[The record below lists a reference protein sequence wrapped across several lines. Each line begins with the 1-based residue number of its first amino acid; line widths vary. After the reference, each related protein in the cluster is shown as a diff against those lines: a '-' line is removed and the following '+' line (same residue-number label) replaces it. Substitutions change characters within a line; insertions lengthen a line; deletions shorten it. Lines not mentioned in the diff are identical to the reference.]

1 MHCQGPS
8 PRLAVGLVRVRPL
21 LSRRLRGEWIYH
33 AEVATHIGEAPWK
46 HYNAWH
52 VARHGMAIGRDGL
65 VRGHGRT
72 VHSSRNRGWGE
83 GNFSRHRGPPS
94 RLSVLGTRAH
104 GWPLARYLKVSI

>member
-1 MHCQGPS
+1 MHCQG
-8 PRLAVGLVRVRPL
+8 PRLAVGLAGVRVRPL

-33 AEVATHIGEAPWK
+33 AEVVTHIGEAPWK

-94 RLSVLGTRAH
+94 R
-104 GWPLARYLKVSI
+104 